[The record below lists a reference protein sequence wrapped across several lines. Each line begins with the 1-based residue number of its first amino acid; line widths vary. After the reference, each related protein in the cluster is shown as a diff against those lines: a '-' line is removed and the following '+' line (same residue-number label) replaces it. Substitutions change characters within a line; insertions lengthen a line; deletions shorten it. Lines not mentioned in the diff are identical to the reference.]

1 MESWSFPSKNHGEIE
16 GYANPGMEMF
26 KDNPLQALTREIC
39 QNSLDA
45 ADGDKT
51 VEVEF
56 RKYDMQLSKFP
67 GMYEMERII
76 HRCIDFWGENANRK
90 TQVFLDNAL
99 EVLSENRLRVLR
111 VSDFTLLYFALNSGI
126 SNISSFAICRR
137 FLCNSNPDILR
148 G

>member
-26 KDNPLQALTREIC
+26 KGNPLQALTREIC

-90 TQVFLDNAL
+90 TLVFL
-99 EVLSENRLRVLR
+99 
-111 VSDFTLLYFALNSGI
+111 T
-126 SNISSFAICRR
+126 
-137 FLCNSNPDILR
+137 
-148 G
+148 

>member
-26 KDNPLQALTREIC
+26 KGNPLQALTREIC

-90 TQVFLDNAL
+90 TIIIMPTSDNF
-99 EVLSENRLRVLR
+99 ERKNLRKTSLAG
-111 VSDFTLLYFALNSGI
+111 LI
-126 SNISSFAICRR
+126 S
-137 FLCNSNPDILR
+137 L
-148 G
+148 